1 MNYTSPELYL
11 LRFLKKIQIGPDIFI
26 QVAGYI
32 QVRKEAPK
40 QWKNC
45 MASDPES
52 NEIKA
57 VTKYVRVNED
67 GDEVEKADT
76 TDSYR
81 YGSEKI
87 PVLGEFF
94 STQCFLSRP

>member
-1 MNYTSPELYL
+1 MVG
-11 LRFLKKIQIGPDIFI
+11 K
-26 QVAGYI
+26 I
-32 QVRKEAPK
+32 QVRKEEPK
-40 QWKNC
+40 PWKNC

-94 STQCFLSRP
+94 CTQCFLSRP

>member
-1 MNYTSPELYL
+1 
-11 LRFLKKIQIGPDIFI
+11 
-26 QVAGYI
+26 
-32 QVRKEAPK
+32 
-40 QWKNC
+40 

-94 STQCFLSRP
+94 FTQCFLSCPYSGIVIPPHLVIRCPCLQKVN

>member
-1 MNYTSPELYL
+1 M
-11 LRFLKKIQIGPDIFI
+11 
-26 QVAGYI
+26 AGYI

-40 QWKNC
+40 PWKNC
-45 MASDPES
+45 VATDPES

-67 GDEVEKADT
+67 GDEIEKWDT
-76 TDSYR
+76 TNSYR

-87 PVLGEFF
+87 PVSGEFSCVRSFF
-94 STQCFLSRP
+94 SLTRT